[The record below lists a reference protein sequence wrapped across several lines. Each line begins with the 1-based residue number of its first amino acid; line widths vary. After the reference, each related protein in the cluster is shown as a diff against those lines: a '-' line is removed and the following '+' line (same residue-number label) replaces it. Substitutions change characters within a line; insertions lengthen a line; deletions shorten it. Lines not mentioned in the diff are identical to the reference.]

1 MVRCAGAGRFAKW
14 REQEDNLHM
23 TVAAIT
29 DVLGGRKVLKRKVGF
44 DTDLRVMTRE
54 GLPVKALSALAQELS
69 IELKA
74 LAKVVGI
81 RERTLSRRLAGGS
94 RLTPQESDRTMRVAR
109 VFAQAKDTFGNAAKA
124 AHWLNSPNRVM
135 EGETPLSLLDT
146 DAGVKWV
153 ETILG
158 RIDYGIYS

>member
-1 MVRCAGAGRFAKW
+1 
-14 REQEDNLHM
+14 M

-29 DVLGGRKVLKRKVGF
+29 AVLGGKKTLKRKVES
-44 DTDLRVMTRE
+44 DVDLMIITRE
-54 GLPVKALSALAQELS
+54 GLPVKTLPALAEELDV
-69 IELKA
+69 ERKV

-81 RERTLSRRLAGGS
+81 SERTLSRRLSNGS
-94 RLTPQESDRTMRVAR
+94 KLSVQESDRTMRVAR
-109 VFAQAKDTFGNAAKA
+109 VMAKATDIFGNAGKA
-124 AHWLNSPNRVM
+124 AHWLKTPNRVM

>member
-1 MVRCAGAGRFAKW
+1 
-14 REQEDNLHM
+14 M

-29 DVLGGRKVLKRKVGF
+29 AVLGGRKVLKRSVAS

-54 GLPVKALSALAQELS
+54 GLPVGTLSTLAEELNV
-69 IELKA
+69 ERKT

-81 RERTLSRRLAGGS
+81 SDRTLSRRLATGS
-94 RLTPQESDRTMRVAR
+94 KLSAEESDRTMRVAR
-109 VFAQAKDTFGNAAKA
+109 VFAKTTDVFGNSEKA
-124 AHWLNSPNRVM
+124 AHWLKTPNRVM
-135 EGETPLSLLDT
+135 DGEAPLSLLDT
-146 DAGVKWV
+146 DAGVSWV

>member
-1 MVRCAGAGRFAKW
+1 
-14 REQEDNLHM
+14 M
-23 TVAAIT
+23 TASAIT
-29 DVLGGRKVLKRKVGF
+29 DVLGGQKVFKRKLAV

-54 GLPVKALSALAQELS
+54 GLPVKALPALAQELS

-81 RERTLSRRLAGGS
+81 SDRTLSRRLASGA
-94 RLTPQESDRTMRVAR
+94 RLTADESDRTMRVAR
-109 VFAQAKDTFGNAAKA
+109 VFAQAKNTFGNPVKA
-124 AHWLNSPNRVM
+124 AHWLNAPNRVM
-135 EGETPLSLLDT
+135 EGETPLSMLDT
-146 DAGVKWV
+146 DAGVQWV

>member
-1 MVRCAGAGRFAKW
+1 
-14 REQEDNLHM
+14 M
-23 TVAAIT
+23 TTAAILT
-29 DVLGGRKVLKRKVGF
+29 VLGGQKTFKRKIGP
-44 DTDLRVMTRE
+44 DTDLRTVTRL
-54 GLPVKALSALAQELS
+54 GLPVQTLSQLAEKLDV
-69 IELKA
+69 ERKA

-81 RERTLSRRLAGGS
+81 SDRTLSRRLANDS
-94 RLTPQESDRTMRVAR
+94 KLSADESDRTMRVAR
-109 VFAQAKDTFGNAAKA
+109 VMAQATDTFGNATKA
-124 AHWLNSPNRVM
+124 AHWLKTPNAVM

>member
-1 MVRCAGAGRFAKW
+1 
-14 REQEDNLHM
+14 M

-29 DVLGGRKVLKRKVGF
+29 AVLGGRKVLKRKVDY
-44 DTDLRVMTRE
+44 DTDLRLLTRE
-54 GLPVKALSALAQELS
+54 GLPVKALPALAEELDVDQ
-69 IELKA
+69 KV

-81 RERTLSRRLAGGS
+81 SERTLSRRLASGS
-94 RLTPQESDRTMRVAR
+94 RLSADESDRTMRVAR
-109 VFAQAKDTFGNAAKA
+109 VVANANDVFGNSAKA
-124 AHWLNSPNRVM
+124 AHWLKTPNRVM

-158 RIDYGIYS
+158 RIDYGLYS